1 MSANRLSRPMNY
13 DVIIIGA
20 GAAGLFCAG
29 RAGARG
35 KRVLLLDHAKTPGE
49 KIRISGGGRCNF
61 TNIHSGPD
69 NFISGNPHFAK
80 SALSRFTPYDFIAMV
95 ERYGIAWHEK
105 HQTGM
110 QLGQLFCDKS
120 SQQIID
126 MLLTEC
132 KKGGVDVRLSTE
144 IKSVSHDGQYKVE
157 TAAQSF
163 TAQNLVIATGGLS
176 IPKMG
181 ASGFGYKIAKQF
193 DVPLTE
199 TRPGLV
205 PLTFT
210 GEQDDTLK
218 ALAGTAAPARV
229 SCESAAFNEAILLT
243 HRGMSGPAILQ
254 ISSYL
259 APGEE
264 VNIALLNSDA
274 ARDLLLGA
282 KRDHPKSN
290 ITTLLS
296 GHMPKRLAEYFT
308 DDLETTR
315 LADMKDDTLIT
326 LAETLSNWTL
336 RPAGTEGYRKAEV
349 TLGGVDTHALNS
361 KTMMANTVDG
371 LYFIGEV
378 VDVTGHLGGHNFQW
392 AWASASACAKAL

>member
-1 MSANRLSRPMNY
+1 MNY

-35 KRVLLLDHAKTPGE
+35 KRVLLLDHAKKPGE

-61 TNIHSGPD
+61 TNMHSGPD
-69 NFISGNPHFAK
+69 NFISANPHFPK
-80 SALSRFTPYDFIAMV
+80 SALSRFTPYDFIALV

-110 QLGQLFCDKS
+110 QLGQLFCDES

-132 KKGGVDVRLSTE
+132 KKGGVDLRLSTE
-144 IKSVSHDGQYKVE
+144 IKSVSHDGQYNVE
-157 TAAQSF
+157 TLGQTF
-163 TAQNLVIATGGLS
+163 TSEHLVIATGGLS

-193 DVPLTE
+193 GVPLTE

-205 PLTFT
+205 PLVFT
-210 GEQDDTLK
+210 GEQDDKLK

-229 SCESAAFNEAILLT
+229 SCQSAVFNEAILLT

-259 APGEE
+259 APGEAMH
-264 VNIALLNSDA
+264 IALLDPGA
-274 ARDLLLGA
+274 AQTLLLTA
-282 KRDHPKSN
+282 KRNHPKSN
-290 ITTLLS
+290 ITSLLADS
-296 GHMPKRLAEYFT
+296 MPKRLAEYFT
-308 DDLETTR
+308 ADLGAKR
-315 LADMKDDTLIT
+315 LADMKDDTLIN
-326 LAETLSNWTL
+326 LAETISNWTL

-361 KTMMANTVDG
+361 KTMMAKNIDG

-392 AWASASACAKAL
+392 AWASAAACADAL

>member
-1 MSANRLSRPMNY
+1 MNY

-35 KRVLLLDHAKTPGE
+35 KRVLLLDHAKKPGE

-80 SALSRFTPYDFIAMV
+80 SALSRFTPYDFIALV
-95 ERYGIAWHEK
+95 ERYGIRWHEK

-110 QLGQLFCDKS
+110 QLGQLFCDES

-144 IKSVSHDGQYKVE
+144 IESVSHDGQYKVK
-157 TAAQSF
+157 TAAQTF
-163 TAQNLVIATGGLS
+163 TAQSLVIATGGLS

-205 PLTFT
+205 PLVFT

-218 ALAGTAAPARV
+218 ALAGTASPARV

-264 VNIALLNSDA
+264 VHIALLNSDA

-290 ITTLLS
+290 ITTLLA

-308 DDLETTR
+308 SDLGPQR
-315 LADMKDDTLIT
+315 LADMKDDTLIM
-326 LAETLSNWTL
+326 LAETISNWKL

-361 KTMMANTVDG
+361 KTMMAKNTSG

-392 AWASASACAKAL
+392 AWASAAACAQSL